1 MKTKTLCVYW
11 AHAQRDGPSKIF
23 KLKRDAIQWGRDT
36 FDGVFIV
43 EPINKAKLSE
53 RLEYL
58 ENQLGIVPELAYTGR
73 LTNQERIEL
82 C

>member
-11 AHAQRDGPSKIF
+11 AHAIRDGPSKIF

-36 FDGVFIV
+36 FVGLFIV

-58 ENQLGIVPELAYTGR
+58 KNQFGIVPELAYTGR
-73 LTNQERIEL
+73 SQTKKG
-82 C
+82 

>member
-1 MKTKTLCVYW
+1 MKTKILCVYW

-23 KLKRDAIQWGRDT
+23 KLKRDAIQWGRDN

-43 EPINKAKLSE
+43 EPITKAKLSE
-53 RLEYL
+53 RLDYL
-58 ENQLGIVPELAYTGR
+58 KNQFGIVPELADTSR
-73 LTNQERIEL
+73 LLHTERIEL

>member
-36 FDGVFIV
+36 FNGVFIV

>member
-1 MKTKTLCVYW
+1 MKTKILCVYW

-23 KLKRDAIQWGRDT
+23 KLKRDAIQWGRDP

-53 RLEYL
+53 RLDYL
-58 ENQLGIVPELAYTGR
+58 KNQFGIVPELAYTGR
-73 LTNQERIEL
+73 SLHTERIEL

>member
-1 MKTKTLCVYW
+1 MTKTLCVYW

-53 RLEYL
+53 RLDYL
-58 ENQLGIVPELAYTGR
+58 KNQFGIVPELAYTGR

>member
-1 MKTKTLCVYW
+1 M
-11 AHAQRDGPSKIF
+11 PSETALLKF
-23 KLKRDAIQWGRDT
+23 FRLKREALQWGRDT

-53 RLEYL
+53 RLDYL
-58 ENQLGIVPELAYTGR
+58 KNQLGIVPELAYTGR
-73 LTNQERIEL
+73 SLHPERIES

>member
-1 MKTKTLCVYW
+1 MRKPLCVYW

-23 KLKRDAIQWGRDT
+23 KLKRDALQWGRDT

-53 RLEYL
+53 RLDYL
-58 ENQLGIVPELAYTGR
+58 KNQFGIVPELAYTGR

>member
-1 MKTKTLCVYW
+1 MTKTLCVYW

-58 ENQLGIVPELAYTGR
+58 KNQFGIVPELAYTGYR
-73 LTNQERIEL
+73 TNQERIEL

>member
-1 MKTKTLCVYW
+1 MTKTFCVYW

-23 KLKRDAIQWGRDT
+23 KLKREALQWGRDT

-53 RLEYL
+53 RLDYL
-58 ENQLGIVPELAYTGR
+58 KNQFGIVPELAYTGR

>member
-1 MKTKTLCVYW
+1 MTKTLCVYW

-53 RLEYL
+53 RLDYL
-58 ENQLGIVPELAYTGR
+58 KNQFGIVPELAYTGR
-73 LTNQERIEL
+73 ITNQERIEL

>member
-1 MKTKTLCVYW
+1 MQKPVCVYW
-11 AHAQRDGPSKIF
+11 AHQTNAGPSKIF

-36 FDGVFIV
+36 FDGLFIV

-58 ENQLGIVPELAYTGR
+58 KNQLGIVPELAYTGR
-73 LTNQERIEL
+73 SQTKKG
-82 C
+82 

>member
-1 MKTKTLCVYW
+1 MTKTLCVYW
-11 AHAQRDGPSKIF
+11 AHAQRDGPSRIF
-23 KLKRDAIQWGRDT
+23 KLKREALQWGRDN

-53 RLEYL
+53 RLDYL
-58 ENQLGIVPELAYTGR
+58 KNQLGIVPELAYTGR
-73 LTNQERIEL
+73 LTNKERIEL

>member
-1 MKTKTLCVYW
+1 MKTKILCVYW

-23 KLKRDAIQWGRDT
+23 KLKREALQWGRDT

-53 RLEYL
+53 RLDHIK
-58 ENQLGIVPELAYTGR
+58 NKFDMVPTMS
-73 LTNQERIEL
+73 IK
-82 C
+82 

>member
-1 MKTKTLCVYW
+1 MTKTLCVYW

-53 RLEYL
+53 RLDYL
-58 ENQLGIVPELAYTGR
+58 KNQFGIVPELAYTGR
-73 LTNQERIEL
+73 SLRTERIEL

>member
-53 RLEYL
+53 RLDYL
-58 ENQLGIVPELAYTGR
+58 KNQFGIVPELAYTGR

>member
-1 MKTKTLCVYW
+1 MTKTLCVYW

-23 KLKRDAIQWGRDT
+23 KLKREALQWGRDT

-53 RLEYL
+53 RLIYL
-58 ENQLGIVPELAYTGR
+58 KNQFGTVPELAYTSR
-73 LTNQERIEL
+73 SLTKKE
-82 C
+82 